1 MGKWALSLELYTP
14 REMKL
19 TGRNE
24 ILLCHI
30 VPMHLETV
38 DGNWRQSVRAGV
50 AKLLWFLLD
59 DLNAR
64 PAERNLSSEELGKKS
79 WEKTVWISRLLSTH
93 ETCHIRDVAYRL
105 PYVEKFSLVV
115 SFCNTV
121 TFGWASRWLLSIPFH
136 GISWCTSAELYLLHS
151 VPGSGHDGLVT
162 AACCSRMSQI
172 CSWPCRE
179 HASRFPHPLFL
190 LNCDGANLN
199 APNRID
205 SSLHSVKF

>member
-1 MGKWALSLELYTP
+1 MPYCA
-14 REMKL
+14 
-19 TGRNE
+19 NAF
-24 ILLCHI
+24 
-30 VPMHLETV
+30 
-38 DGNWRQSVRAGV
+38 GNSWRQLTSIRKGWSCQASVVSLGRPQCQASWKKSRQWRAREKIMGEKRV
-50 AKLLWFLLD
+50 
-59 DLNAR
+59 DLTASQH
-64 PAERNLSSEELGKKS
+64 PRNLPHQ
-79 WEKTVWISRLLSTH
+79 R
-93 ETCHIRDVAYRL
+93 RRL

-121 TFGWASRWLLSIPFH
+121 TFGWASRWLLPIPFH